1 MRVVVIADIHSN
13 LVALE
18 AVLAHAEDRGPIDQL
33 WVLGDLVG
41 YGPRP
46 NECISRLKE
55 YKHLAVAGNH
65 DKAAIGQITTADFNP
80 YAAAAASWTAETIS
94 PDSSTYLTRL
104 PEVTKDDVFTLVHGT
119 LRDPIW
125 EYLYTVDVAAEHL
138 KRQKT
143 AYSFVGHTHVPMVV
157 HESRGKNPVSL
168 ARLESGESVALE
180 EERLVINPGSAGQP
194 RDGDPRVCYGVLDT
208 GAATFTQ
215 YRIEY
220 DIMETQKQMKAEGL
234 PQYLIERLARGR

>member
-1 MRVVVIADIHSN
+1 MRVVVVADIHSN

-18 AVLAHAEDRGPIDQL
+18 AVLTHAETGGPIDQL

-55 YKHLAVAGNH
+55 FQHLAVAGNH

-125 EYLYTVDVAAEHL
+125 EYLYTEDTAAEHL

-143 AYSFVGHTHVPMVV
+143 TYSFVGHTHVPMVV
-157 HESRGKNPVSL
+157 HESRSKNPISL

-180 EERLVINPGSAGQP
+180 EERLIINPGSAGQP

-215 YRIEY
+215 HRIEY

>member
-1 MRVVVIADIHSN
+1 MRVLVIADIHSN

-18 AVLAHAEDRGPIDQL
+18 AVLSHAEKGGAIDQL

-55 YKHLAVAGNH
+55 FQHLAVAGNH

-104 PEVTKDDVFTLVHGT
+104 PEVTKDDVFTMVHGT

-125 EYLYTVDVAAEHL
+125 EYLYTPEIASEHL
-138 KRQKT
+138 KRQRT
-143 AYSFVGHTHVPMVV
+143 TYSFVGHTHVPMVV
-157 HESRGKNPVSL
+157 HESRGKQPPAMAPL
-168 ARLESGESVALE
+168 QDGESVALE
-180 EERLVINPGSAGQP
+180 DERLIINPGSAGQP
-194 RDGDPRVCYGVLDT
+194 RDGDPRVCYGVLDLSQ
-208 GAATFTQ
+208 ATFTHF
-215 YRIEY
+215 RIEY
-220 DIMETQKQMKAEGL
+220 DIVETQKQMKAEGL
-234 PQYLIERLARGR
+234 PQYLIERRARGR

>member
-1 MRVVVIADIHSN
+1 MRVVVLGDIHSN
-13 LVALE
+13 LVALD
-18 AVLAHAEDRGPIDQL
+18 AVLAHAEQGGPIDQL

-46 NECISRLKE
+46 NECIARLKE
-55 YKHLAVAGNH
+55 YEHLAVAGNH

-104 PEVTKDDVFTLVHGT
+104 PEVTKDDVFTMVHGT

-125 EYLYTVDVAAEHL
+125 EYLYTEEIAAEHL
-138 KRQKT
+138 KRQST
-143 AYSFVGHTHVPMVV
+143 TYSFVGHTHVPMVV
-157 HESRGKNPVSL
+157 HESRGRPPLSMAHL
-168 ARLESGESVALE
+168 GHGDTIALD

-194 RDGDPRVCYGVLDT
+194 RDGDPRVCYGILDL
-208 GAATFTQ
+208 GAATFSQ
-215 YRIEY
+215 FRIDY
-220 DIMETQKQMKAEGL
+220 DIVETQKQMKAEGL
-234 PQYLIERLARGR
+234 PQYLIERLSRGR